1 MFPKKEE
8 NYYPRI
14 SLKECKYIEK
24 EKKIFRYVTYDL
36 KITSDY
42 SDGEYK
48 Y

>member
-1 MFPKKEE
+1 MFLKKEE

-14 SLKECKYIEK
+14 FLKISKYIEK

-36 KITSDY
+36 KITSDD